1 MGKSFPPQPGA
12 RRQPALHDSER
23 FGSGRLAPVG
33 GARTRST
40 RRRSGTFASDGDGPI
55 EAHGDHSSGAGI
67 VAVGNYDAKSHGLV
81 MI

>member
-23 FGSGRLAPVG
+23 FGSGRLVPVG

-40 RRRSGTFASDGDGPI
+40 RRRSDGDGPI

-67 VAVGNYDAKSHGLV
+67 VAVGNYDAKSHELV